1 MNFPGDLRYTK
12 SDEWL
17 RVKDGEGE
25 IGITD
30 YAQSHLSDIVYVELP
45 DVGKDVKAGEGC
57 AAIESVKAA
66 ADINAPASGTVVA
79 VNESL
84 PDAPELVNQDPYGQA
99 WIARIK
105 LSNPAELNDLMD
117 AAAYQKYCDER
128 G

>member
-1 MNFPGDLRYTK
+1 MNIPTDLKYAK
-12 SDEWL
+12 SDEWI

-30 YAQSHLSDIVYVELP
+30 YAQGHLSDIVYVELP
-45 DVGKDVKAGEGC
+45 EVGKEMKAHEVCGT
-57 AAIESVKAA
+57 IESVKAA
-66 ADINAPASGTVVA
+66 ADINAPVSGAIVA

-84 PDAPELVNQDPYGQA
+84 PDSPELVNQDPYGRA
-99 WIARIK
+99 WMARIK
-105 LSNPAELNDLMD
+105 LSNPKELDELMD

>member
-1 MNFPGDLRYTK
+1 MNFPGDLKYTR

-45 DVGKDVKAGEGC
+45 DVGKDVKTGEGC
-57 AAIESVKAA
+57 GAIESVKAA

-84 PDAPELVNQDPYGQA
+84 PDSPELVNQDPYGKA

-105 LSNPAELNDLMD
+105 LSNPGELNDLMD
-117 AAAYQKYCDER
+117 AAAYEKYCEER